1 MWSEIHNFV
10 NMVRL
15 KYLVRKRPGAI
26 GQESVNKESSDQRVQ
41 KLLNMLHR
49 YLCNTDHLDLDNL
62 DRDADEKEV
71 NDDARLWQH

>member
-26 GQESVNKESSDQRVQ
+26 VQESVNKESSDQRVQ

-62 DRDADEKEV
+62 DRDADEKEI